1 MLIAAKL
8 LIGLIAALHL
18 HILRCIAIAGIYGA
32 ATAAR
37 RILFVQAVPA
47 LLALALALLWLGWA
61 GCDSMPLLLRAARG

>member
-47 LLALALALLWLGWA
+47 LLALALLWLGWA
-61 GCDSMPLLLRAARG
+61 GCDSMPLLLQAARG

>member
-18 HILRCIAIAGIYGA
+18 HFLRCIAIAGIYGA

-47 LLALALALLWLGWA
+47 LLVLALLWLGWA